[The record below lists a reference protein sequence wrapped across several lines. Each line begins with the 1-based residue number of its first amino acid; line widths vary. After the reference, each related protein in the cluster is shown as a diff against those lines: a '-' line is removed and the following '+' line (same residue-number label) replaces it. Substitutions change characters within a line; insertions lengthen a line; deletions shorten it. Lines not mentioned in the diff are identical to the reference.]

1 MTGEAQEVE
10 VDVMNRL
17 TLLNH
22 CRVARIDRDVLFH
35 ETDVVEM
42 KFHQMIVTETVQTM
56 IVVTNIAVDVII
68 INVTDQDEDKI
79 LRPTTTIRTTVMV
92 VTGQVMIVHQKIM
105 K

>member
-1 MTGEAQEVE
+1 VTGEAQEVE

-79 LRPTTTIRTTVMV
+79 LRPITTIRTSMMAVM
-92 VTGQVMIVHQKIM
+92 GPLMIVHQKIM